1 MNHCYFKAAKLY
13 TDLAEADDNL
23 KEVTE
28 VGLFGGGRGWVAGG
42 DIYIY
47 FLLVKINPFKFA
59 YAHTCLFF
67 F

>member
-28 VGLFGGGRGWVAGG
+28 VCRFIWGREGGLAGG
-42 DIYIY
+42 DICL
-47 FLLVKINPFKFA
+47 LLVKINLLEIA
-59 YAHTCLFF
+59 
-67 F
+67 